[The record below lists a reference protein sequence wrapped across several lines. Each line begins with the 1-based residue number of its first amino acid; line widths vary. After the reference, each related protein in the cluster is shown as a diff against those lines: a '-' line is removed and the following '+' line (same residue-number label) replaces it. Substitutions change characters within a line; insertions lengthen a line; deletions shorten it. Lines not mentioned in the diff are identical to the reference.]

1 MIQHHAKCAYKRLK
15 VFHKISSRQSRTDR
29 PTGTMIVAYSLS
41 SLYGKGGGGCAPY
54 NDLFCNNNNN
64 NNNNV
69 HFYVLFL
76 QIRAH
81 SPLARYKNTAKT
93 SFHGGARARTLVFVH
108 KHSVMFL
115 ARVFVHKHSMMF
127 PARVFVHKHSV
138 MFPARVFLHK
148 RSMMFP
154 ARVLVHKHSMMFPA
168 RTVSQKKKEKNIEI
182 VSKAKLGKP
191 LILNSTVQ
199 TESGSCILKLCR
211 QVTFFFY

>member
-1 MIQHHAKCAYKRLK
+1 MMIHHHAKCAYERLK

-29 PTGTMIVAYSLS
+29 QTGTMIVAYSLS

-64 NNNNV
+64 V

-76 QIRAH
+76 QIKAH

-93 SFHGGARARTLVFVH
+93 SFHGCARARTLVFVH
-108 KHSVMFL
+108 KHSVMFP
-115 ARVFVHKHSMMF
+115 ARVLVHKHSMM
-127 PARVFVHKHSV
+127 
-138 MFPARVFLHK
+138 LH
-148 RSMMFP
+148 

-168 RTVSQKKKEKNIEI
+168 RTRKATVSQKKKKKQTKNIEI
-182 VSKAKLGKP
+182 VSKAKLGK
-191 LILNSTVQ
+191 LVILNSTVQ

-211 QVTFFFY
+211 QVTNIFY